1 MSKKSIIIPVIALGA
16 ASIAYNYINK
26 NIQVSD
32 STLTVRKRKL
42 FNIQKSSSRVSRSL
56 LKVLNNLD
64 NNRLLFIEINTK
76 NKKIRDL
83 ILHQLQELKTE
94 EPVDDM
100 WIADFYKQTFSRED
114 IVALANKKAIFYLA
128 SLEEVQKVKI
138 SARTTVAKLV
148 GNSLSRLSTKYPSL
162 ERYVFEPIL
171 DIYSPLKESDDL
183 SNFGIVSENQLYRG
197 GMPVGQQN
205 YNRLADLGVKTVVN
219 LKIEDSA
226 VEYVA
231 EQNNLAKKDIDLHYI
246 PMPNVAAPTM
256 QQVLQ
261 FLTIV
266 YNDEMK
272 PVFVHCHRGADRTG
286 VMSAIFRITQ
296 GYSASWSLVEA
307 EKHNIASSFHDP
319 KIEFVY
325 DFERNWIKWKSENKI
340 PQNLENF
347 EFMKLVEDDTLD
359 VVSEI
364 IDEVVEVGHDIKEKI
379 EAKVEEIKDKNI

>member
-1 MSKKSIIIPVIALGA
+1 MNKKSILIPVIALGA
-16 ASIAYNYINK
+16 TSIAINYINK
-26 NIQVSD
+26 TNLKPSEDKTI
-32 STLTVRKRKL
+32 RKRKL
-42 FNIQKSSSRVSRSL
+42 FNIQRSSLRIARSL
-56 LKVLNNLD
+56 SKILNNLD

-76 NKKIRDL
+76 NKKVRDI
-83 ILHQLQELKTE
+83 ILKQLEDLKTD

-100 WIADFYKQTFSRED
+100 WIADFYKQTFSRDD

-128 SLEEVQKVKI
+128 SLEEVDKVKI

-148 GNSLSRLSTKYPSL
+148 GNSLSKLSTRYPLL
-162 ERYVFEPIL
+162 ERYVFEPML
-171 DIYSPLKESDDL
+171 DIYSPLKETEEL
-183 SNFGIVSENQLYRG
+183 SNYGIVSENQLYRG

-205 YNRLADLGVKTVVN
+205 YDKLVELGIKTVVN

-231 EQNNLAKKDIDLHYI
+231 EQNSLNKRDIDLHYI
-246 PMPNVAAPTM
+246 PMPNISAPTM
-256 QQVLQ
+256 QQILE
-261 FLTIV
+261 FLTLV

-307 EKHNIASSFHDP
+307 EKYNIASSFHDP

-325 DFERNWIKWKSENKI
+325 EFERKWIKWKSEGKL
-340 PQNLENF
+340 PENLSNF
-347 EFMKLVEDDTLD
+347 SFMKLMDDEMSDNPVTEVINEVIDTFED
-359 VVSEI
+359 
-364 IDEVVEVGHDIKEKI
+364 
-379 EAKVEEIKDKNI
+379 IKDKVEDITDKNL